1 MNSQNDRVYA
11 PTTTKKRDISASRL
25 LRTRSTFS
33 KSLMVSVAISKLGCT
48 NLIFVEPG
56 VKING
61 QHYRDVLLMQELL
74 PAIRSIAGDVF
85 VFQQDNAPA
94 HRAHDT
100 VELLRRETPGFIGP
114 DMWPANSPDL
124 NPVDY
129 RIWGVMQERVYRT
142 PIRDVAELRQRLVAT
157 WTEFQQNIVDEA
169 IEQWRDRLHAC
180 VRAEGGHFE
189 HLL

>member
-1 MNSQNDRVYA
+1 M
-11 PTTTKKRDISASRL
+11 
-25 LRTRSTFS
+25 
-33 KSLMVSVAISKLGCT
+33 
-48 NLIFVEPG
+48 EPG

-61 QHYRDVLLMQELL
+61 QYYRDVLLMQELL
-74 PAIRSIAGDVF
+74 PATRSIAGDVF
-85 VFQQDNAPA
+85 VFQQDNALA

-129 RIWGVMQERVYRT
+129 RVWGVMQERVYRT

-157 WTEFQQNIVDEA
+157 WKSP
-169 IEQWRDRLHAC
+169 
-180 VRAEGGHFE
+180 AEYRGRSGRTVA
-189 HLL
+189 

>member
-1 MNSQNDRVYA
+1 
-11 PTTTKKRDISASRL
+11 
-25 LRTRSTFS
+25 
-33 KSLMVSVAISKLGCT
+33 MVSVAISKLGCT

-74 PAIRSIAGDVF
+74 PAICSIAGDVF
-85 VFQQDNAPA
+85 VFQQDNTPA
-94 HRAHDT
+94 HSTHDT
-100 VELLRRETPGFIGP
+100 VKLLHREMPGFIGP

-129 RIWGVMQERVYRT
+129 RIWSVMQECVYRT
-142 PIRDVAELRQRLVAT
+142 PIRDVAELRQQLAT

-169 IEQWRDRLHAC
+169 VEQWRDRLHAC
-180 VRAEGGHFE
+180 VWAEGGHFK

>member
-1 MNSQNDRVYA
+1 
-11 PTTTKKRDISASRL
+11 
-25 LRTRSTFS
+25 
-33 KSLMVSVAISKLGCT
+33 
-48 NLIFVEPG
+48 
-56 VKING
+56 
-61 QHYRDVLLMQELL
+61 MQELL

-100 VELLRRETPGFIGP
+100 VELLRRETPWFIGP

-129 RIWGVMQERVYRT
+129 RIWSVMQERVYRT

-169 IEQWRDRLHAC
+169 IEQRRDTLHAC